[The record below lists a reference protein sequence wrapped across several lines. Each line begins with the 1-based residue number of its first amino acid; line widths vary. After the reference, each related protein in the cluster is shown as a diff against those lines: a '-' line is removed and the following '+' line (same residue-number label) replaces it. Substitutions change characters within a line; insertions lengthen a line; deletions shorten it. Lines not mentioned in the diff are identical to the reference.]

1 MNKNTARM
9 SLTRGKRKNLMATG
23 VSRHD
28 FTFITFSWHVP
39 DVWVAQKVSS
49 FNRLTNI
56 KIKLNKTCIIELRLF
71 LPDTVL

>member
-9 SLTRGKRKNLMATG
+9 SLTKGKKKHLTATG

-28 FTFITFSWHVP
+28 FTSVTFSWQVP

-49 FNRLTNI
+49 YTSE
-56 KIKLNKTCIIELRLF
+56 TAS
-71 LPDTVL
+71 